1 MEAYRDE
8 KNTRVLEKINDLT
21 VDLPMFVRRFANEY
35 LVTKNKAPRTV
46 LGYVGDIKVFFEYLE
61 KTLGIPVMQI
71 SVQTLG
77 SLTADDIQDYL
88 MYLMRYNRKDPN
100 NNKTIKE
107 SNQAPARARKLSS
120 LRALYRYLIAHN
132 HLEKNVAELVDMPKI
147 EEKAITYLEKEEVR
161 NVLQGAETG
170 DSLTRTQFKFAKNS
184 QLRDVAILTLL
195 LHTGIRV
202 SEMVGIDL
210 QDIDWDERRIKIF
223 RKGRKEQYVYF
234 NAPVEEALQD
244 YIEYERKVPS
254 EDLNALFIS
263 RKGQRISVRAVE
275 RLVKKYTASTVPMKR
290 ITPHKLRSTFAT
302 NQTPLDTQVWRRS
315 KSIRICTM
323 NGAEKPLKPLK
334 RHITENPGAR
344 TKHASALN
352 KLNDRMNGKIHD
364 LGISESMVPV
374 LHRYKLYNIFVRKL
388 F

>member
-1 MEAYRDE
+1 METYRDE
-8 KNTRVLEKINDLT
+8 KNVRILEKINDIT

-61 KTLGIPVMQI
+61 KTMGIPVMQI
-71 SVQTLG
+71 RIQTLG

-88 MYLMRYNRKDPN
+88 MYLMRYNRTDPN
-100 NNKTIKE
+100 NQKTIRE
-107 SNQAPARARKLSS
+107 SNQASSRARKLSS

-161 NVLQGAETG
+161 DVLQGAETG
-170 DSLTRTQFKFAKNS
+170 GSLTEAQFKFAKSS
-184 QLRDVAILTLL
+184 QMRDIAILTLL
-195 LHTGIRV
+195 LNTGIRV

-210 QDIDWDERRIKIF
+210 QDIDWNERRIKIF

-234 NAPVEEALQD
+234 NDPVAETLQD
-244 YIEYERKVPS
+244 YIDYERKTPS
-254 EDLNALFIS
+254 EDMSALFIS

-275 RLVKKYTASTVPMKR
+275 RLVKKYTASVVPMKR

-302 NQTPLDTQVWRRS
+302 NLYEETGDIYVTSDALGHSSLETVKKYTNLHDERRR
-315 KSIRICTM
+315 KA
-323 NGAEKPLKPLK
+323 AEAIEK
-334 RHITENPGAR
+334 AY
-344 TKHASALN
+344 
-352 KLNDRMNGKIHD
+352 
-364 LGISESMVPV
+364 
-374 LHRYKLYNIFVRKL
+374 YKE
-388 F
+388 

>member
-170 DSLTRTQFKFAKNS
+170 DSLTKTQFKFAKNS
-184 QLRDVAILTLL
+184 QMRDVAILTLL

-223 RKGRKEQYVYF
+223 RK
-234 NAPVEEALQD
+234 ALQD

-302 NQTPLDTQVWRRS
+302 NLYEETGDIYVTSDALGHSSLETVKKYTNLHDERRR
-315 KSIRICTM
+315 KA
-323 NGAEKPLKPLK
+323 AEAIEKAYY
-334 RHITENPGAR
+334 RETR
-344 TKHASALN
+344 RQ
-352 KLNDRMNGKIHD
+352 D
-364 LGISESMVPV
+364 
-374 LHRYKLYNIFVRKL
+374 
-388 F
+388 

>member
-1 MEAYRDE
+1 
-8 KNTRVLEKINDLT
+8 
-21 VDLPMFVRRFANEY
+21 
-35 LVTKNKAPRTV
+35 
-46 LGYVGDIKVFFEYLE
+46 
-61 KTLGIPVMQI
+61 MQI
-71 SVQTLG
+71 SIRTLG

-161 NVLQGAETG
+161 EVLQGAETG
-170 DSLTRTQFKFAKNS
+170 DSLTQSQYRFAKG
-184 QLRDVAILTLL
+184 QQMRDVAILTLL

-210 QDIDWDERRIKIF
+210 QDIDWNEMRIKIF

-234 NAPVEEALQD
+234 NEPVREALQD
-244 YIEYERKVPS
+244 YIDYERKVSS
-254 EDLNALFIS
+254 EDMNALFIS

-302 NQTPLDTQVWRRS
+302 NLYEETGDIYVTSDALGHSSLETVKKYTNLHDERR
-315 KSIRICTM
+315 RRA
-323 NGAEKPLKPLK
+323 AEAIEKAYYKEDDGRAK
-334 RHITENPGAR
+334 R
-344 TKHASALN
+344 
-352 KLNDRMNGKIHD
+352 
-364 LGISESMVPV
+364 
-374 LHRYKLYNIFVRKL
+374 
-388 F
+388 

>member
-1 MEAYRDE
+1 METYRDE
-8 KNTRVLEKINDLT
+8 KNVRILEKINDIT

-61 KTLGIPVMQI
+61 KTKGIPVMQI
-71 SVQTLG
+71 RIQTLG

-88 MYLMRYNRKDPN
+88 MYLMRYNRTDPN
-100 NNKTIKE
+100 NQKTIRE
-107 SNQAPARARKLSS
+107 SNQASSRARKLSS

-161 NVLQGAETG
+161 DVLQGAETG
-170 DSLTRTQFKFAKNS
+170 GSLTEAQFKFAKS
-184 QLRDVAILTLL
+184 SRMRDIAILTLL
-195 LHTGIRV
+195 LNTGIRV

-210 QDIDWDERRIKIF
+210 QDIDWNERRIKIF

-234 NAPVEEALQD
+234 NDPVAETLQD
-244 YIEYERKVPS
+244 YIDYERKTPS
-254 EDLNALFIS
+254 EDMSALFIS

-275 RLVKKYTASTVPMKR
+275 RLVKKYTASVVPMKR

-302 NQTPLDTQVWRRS
+302 NLYEETGDIYVTSDALGHSSLETVKKYTNLHDERRR
-315 KSIRICTM
+315 KA
-323 NGAEKPLKPLK
+323 AEAIEK
-334 RHITENPGAR
+334 AY
-344 TKHASALN
+344 
-352 KLNDRMNGKIHD
+352 
-364 LGISESMVPV
+364 
-374 LHRYKLYNIFVRKL
+374 YKE
-388 F
+388 

>member
-1 MEAYRDE
+1 METYRDE
-8 KNTRVLEKINDLT
+8 KNVRILEKINDIT

-61 KTLGIPVMQI
+61 KTMGIPVMQI
-71 SVQTLG
+71 RIQTLG

-88 MYLMRYNRKDPN
+88 MYLMRYNRTDPN
-100 NNKTIKE
+100 NQKTIRE
-107 SNQAPARARKLSS
+107 SNQASSRARKLSS

-161 NVLQGAETG
+161 DVLQGAETG
-170 DSLTRTQFKFAKNS
+170 GSLTEAQFKFAKS
-184 QLRDVAILTLL
+184 SRMRDIAILTLL
-195 LHTGIRV
+195 LNTGIRV

-210 QDIDWDERRIKIF
+210 QDIDWNERRIKIF

-234 NAPVEEALQD
+234 NDPVAETLQD
-244 YIEYERKVPS
+244 YIDYERKTPS
-254 EDLNALFIS
+254 EDMSALFIS

-275 RLVKKYTASTVPMKR
+275 RLVKKYTASVVPMKR

-302 NQTPLDTQVWRRS
+302 NLYEETGDIYVTSDALGHSSLETVKKYTNLHDERRR
-315 KSIRICTM
+315 KA
-323 NGAEKPLKPLK
+323 AEAIEK
-334 RHITENPGAR
+334 AY
-344 TKHASALN
+344 
-352 KLNDRMNGKIHD
+352 
-364 LGISESMVPV
+364 
-374 LHRYKLYNIFVRKL
+374 YKE
-388 F
+388 

>member
-8 KNTRVLEKINDLT
+8 KNVRVLEKINDLT

-71 SVQTLG
+71 SIQTLG
-77 SLTADDIQDYL
+77 TLTADDIQDYL
-88 MYLMRYNRKDPN
+88 MYLMRYNRNDPN
-100 NNKTIKE
+100 SNKTSRE

-170 DSLTRTQFKFAKNS
+170 DSLTETQFKFAKNS
-184 QLRDVAILTLL
+184 QMRDVAILTLL

-275 RLVKKYTASTVPMKR
+275 QINKKYTASTVPMKR

-302 NQTPLDTQVWRRS
+302 NLYEETGDIYVTSDALGHSSLETVKKYTNLHDERRR
-315 KSIRICTM
+315 KA
-323 NGAEKPLKPLK
+323 AEAIEKAYY
-334 RHITENPGAR
+334 RENR
-344 TKHASALN
+344 
-352 KLNDRMNGKIHD
+352 
-364 LGISESMVPV
+364 
-374 LHRYKLYNIFVRKL
+374 RKD
-388 F
+388 

>member
-8 KNTRVLEKINDLT
+8 KNVRVLEKINDLT

-184 QLRDVAILTLL
+184 QMRDVAILTLL

-210 QDIDWDERRIKIF
+210 QDIDWDERRIKIY

-234 NAPVEEALQD
+234 NAPVQEALQD

-254 EDLNALFIS
+254 V
-263 RKGQRISVRAVE
+263 QRAG
-275 RLVKKYTASTVPMKR
+275 TGGAS
-290 ITPHKLRSTFAT
+290 
-302 NQTPLDTQVWRRS
+302 
-315 KSIRICTM
+315 
-323 NGAEKPLKPLK
+323 G
-334 RHITENPGAR
+334 
-344 TKHASALN
+344 
-352 KLNDRMNGKIHD
+352 
-364 LGISESMVPV
+364 
-374 LHRYKLYNIFVRKL
+374 LH
-388 F
+388 

>member
-1 MEAYRDE
+1 METYRDE
-8 KNTRVLEKINDLT
+8 KNVRILEKINDIT

-61 KTLGIPVMQI
+61 KTMGIPVMQI
-71 SVQTLG
+71 RIQTLG

-88 MYLMRYNRKDPN
+88 MYLMRYNRTDSN
-100 NNKTIKE
+100 NQKTIRE
-107 SNQAPARARKLSS
+107 SNQASSRARKLSS

-161 NVLQGAETG
+161 DVLQGAETG
-170 DSLTRTQFKFAKNS
+170 GSLTEAQFKFAKS
-184 QLRDVAILTLL
+184 SRMRDIAILTLL
-195 LHTGIRV
+195 LNTGIRV

-210 QDIDWDERRIKIF
+210 QDIDWNERRIKIF

-234 NAPVEEALQD
+234 NDPVAETLQD
-244 YIEYERKVPS
+244 YIDYERKTPS
-254 EDLNALFIS
+254 EDMSALFIS

-275 RLVKKYTASTVPMKR
+275 RLVKKYTASVVPMKR

-302 NQTPLDTQVWRRS
+302 NLYEETGDIYVTSDALGHSSLETVKKYTNLHDERRR
-315 KSIRICTM
+315 KA
-323 NGAEKPLKPLK
+323 AEAIEK
-334 RHITENPGAR
+334 AY
-344 TKHASALN
+344 
-352 KLNDRMNGKIHD
+352 
-364 LGISESMVPV
+364 
-374 LHRYKLYNIFVRKL
+374 YKE
-388 F
+388 

>member
-120 LRALYRYLIAHN
+120 Q
-132 HLEKNVAELVDMPKI
+132 I

-170 DSLTRTQFKFAKNS
+170 DSLTKTQFKFAKNS
-184 QLRDVAILTLL
+184 QMRDVAILTLL

-210 QDIDWDERRIKIF
+210 QDIDWDERRIKIY

-302 NQTPLDTQVWRRS
+302 NLYEETGDIYVTSDALGHSSLETVKKYTNLHDERRR
-315 KSIRICTM
+315 KA
-323 NGAEKPLKPLK
+323 AEAIEKAYY
-334 RHITENPGAR
+334 RETR
-344 TKHASALN
+344 RQ
-352 KLNDRMNGKIHD
+352 D
-364 LGISESMVPV
+364 
-374 LHRYKLYNIFVRKL
+374 
-388 F
+388 